1 MQDYS
6 NPDSLR
12 ADLFQFVLNNPRA
25 PFAEIEQ
32 QFGVTQ
38 LGYHDRAKIVRD
50 AAVYSA
56 LKTLSQDFPRYQAI
70 DDPDEKAYMLRDV
83 AATMWAR
90 IHNPPATKE
99 DEVADAIL
107 GTATLVPDDPA
118 VVSFISNTIVQY
130 ISENP
135 PQATWNYIQGLSQ
148 RVHEYMLTQP
158 QWPQMLPLSTLAY
171 REAEPIPEP
180 PFSLLKER

>member
-1 MQDYS
+1 
-6 NPDSLR
+6 
-12 ADLFQFVLNNPRA
+12 
-25 PFAEIEQ
+25 
-32 QFGVTQ
+32 
-38 LGYHDRAKIVRD
+38 
-50 AAVYSA
+50 
-56 LKTLSQDFPRYQAI
+56 
-70 DDPDEKAYMLRDV
+70 MLRDV

-118 VVSFISNTIVQY
+118 VVSFISNSIVQY

-135 PQATWNYIQGLSQ
+135 PQATWDYMQGLTQ

-180 PFSLLKER
+180 EPPPPFSLLKEQVARVLSSLSPEEGKVLELRFGLKDGRSRSLEDVAGELGYSNEDQVREVEARALRKIGHREILKT